1 MPLRTKRFI
10 VAYCRVIRDSCF
22 IHLSR
27 KASPAARCTGLSKCS
42 MIRRCPVLVLVLAVM
57 FMPGLRRTRRPSVA
71 PPAFA
76 PPRQFGCPAL
86 FLYPVVVLLAR
97 LGCLPVVPRLRE
109 GDGCH
114 CRPRSR
120 IQGFLLGGI
129 IECLTA
135 FDKFRSAPRP
145 VARRCADLGSLQGA
159 SRRAAASRG
168 SDWQWL
174 GMVCQ
179 SQMGPR

>member
-1 MPLRTKRFI
+1 VGVVGQIDAELEGLCSHLLVRYPCIHR
-10 VAYCRVIRDSCF
+10 RVCHGHT
-22 IHLSR
+22 HLSL
-27 KASPAARCTGLSKCS
+27 KLSLPIRCTGLSRYS
-42 MIRRCPVLVLVLAVM
+42 IIRRCPVLISAVM
-57 FMPGLRRTRRPSVA
+57 FMPGLRRRRRPSVA

-86 FLYPVVVLLAR
+86 SLYPFVVLLAR

-114 CRPRSR
+114 CRPRPR
-120 IQGFLLGGI
+120 IQGFLIGGI

-135 FDKFRSAPRP
+135 FDKLRSAPRP

-159 SRRAAASRG
+159 SCRAAA
-168 SDWQWL
+168 
-174 GMVCQ
+174 
-179 SQMGPR
+179 